1 MSQPRPTWP
10 ESRTAGPERIGTVA
24 VLYGGRSDE
33 REISLAS
40 GRAVLEAL
48 VPPPQAEDD
57 GRGPTTILGVE
68 IGTDG
73 RWKVGGRSLPPH
85 EALAALREIDVFF
98 LALHGG
104 EGEGGAIQGLLT
116 CANRRFTGSG
126 LGASSLCLDK
136 QASRIAAWAAGVRT
150 APGVCVDRR
159 AFERERRG
167 LLRRVQGLSPVGWI
181 LKARHGGSSVGIQ
194 RVLRD
199 EVGGSVDARLSDG
212 IDAILADGD
221 DVLVEACV
229 EGIEVTSAI
238 LGNRGEEL
246 CSLTPVEIR
255 PHEGRFFDY
264 EEKYSPAGATELCPP
279 ESLPAMTNERV
290 RALGL
295 RLHHHLGCDGY
306 SRVDFIVPGDR
317 DSGRFGEPVFLES
330 NTLPGLTPRSLFPLA
345 ARTDG
350 LGFRDLC
357 LEILHAALRR
367 DPGPEASQ

>member
-1 MSQPRPTWP
+1 MDSPTANP
-10 ESRTAGPERIGTVA
+10 TGRKERVGTVA
-24 VLYGGRSDE
+24 VLFGGRSEE
-33 REISLAS
+33 REVSLET
-40 GRAVLEAL
+40 GRAVLDAL
-48 VPPPQAEDD
+48 LPPPAEKDD
-57 GRGPTTILGVE
+57 GRGPTTTVGVE
-68 IGTDG
+68 VESDG

-85 EALAALREIDVFF
+85 EALAALEDIDLFF

-104 EGEGGAIQGLLT
+104 EGEGGAIQGLLS
-116 CANRRFTGSG
+116 CADRRFTGSG
-126 LGASSLCLDK
+126 HGASALCLDK
-136 QASRIAAWAAGVRT
+136 QASRTAAWAAGVRT

-159 AFERERRG
+159 AFDREQQG
-167 LLRRVQGLSPVGWI
+167 ILRRIQGLSPVGWI

-194 RVLRD
+194 RVLRN
-199 EVGGSVDARLSDG
+199 EVAGSVERRLAEGIDG
-212 IDAILADGD
+212 ILAAGD

-246 CSLTPVEIR
+246 RSLTPVEIR

-264 EEKYSPAGATELCPP
+264 EEKYSPTGATELCPP
-279 ESLPAMTNERV
+279 ESLPAMTNERI

-317 DSGRFGEPVFLES
+317 ASGRFGEPVFLES

-345 ARTDG
+345 AQTDG
-350 LGFRDLC
+350 IDFRGLC
-357 LEILHAALRR
+357 LEILDAAVRKASK
-367 DPGPEASQ
+367 PGSGR